1 VLELKILSSVGTEV
15 GVVQVKE
22 ADAATLKIGQL
33 KAALEPLVD
42 GLGTNLQLGVPS
54 KREELYVPCSL
65 NLQPEQL
72 VLDMVQTKFPVP
84 SLVFGEPPS
93 DLSKVT
99 IKLSEGATFKPPD
112 MGSGELAELRK
123 AELARFQ
130 KALVEWSKKQT
141 AAGGTANLE
150 MMQKVAGGDDCFLS
164 FLKGTVTVKHKNGPP
179 STEEA
184 MLYKC
189 NLCGDGE
196 FNKCDKGHGGSVR
209 HVCQDK
215 HLKNF
220 CSLQVGDEV
229 QETPNSLAWHQ
240 LPKAMTKHRKLNT
253 TQHTA
258 REAKK
263 QRQGQLQ
270 AGVAMALG
278 GELAAAIATGL

>member
-1 VLELKILSSVGTEV
+1 
-15 GVVQVKE
+15 
-22 ADAATLKIGQL
+22 
-33 KAALEPLVD
+33 
-42 GLGTNLQLGVPS
+42 
-54 KREELYVPCSL
+54 
-65 NLQPEQL
+65 
-72 VLDMVQTKFPVP
+72 
-84 SLVFGEPPS
+84 
-93 DLSKVT
+93 
-99 IKLSEGATFKPPD
+99 
-112 MGSGELAELRK
+112 
-123 AELARFQ
+123 
-130 KALVEWSKKQT
+130 
-141 AAGGTANLE
+141 

-263 QRQGQLQ
+263 RRQGQLQ

-278 GELAAAIATGL
+278 GEPAAAIATGL